1 MTPRRYRLTM
11 TNTSRRG
18 GASAAFD
25 HPLQTDAWTVPW
37 PFRDSDWLRA
47 QIGKSLTPL
56 QADFA
61 RCLAMSAWAAHKPM
75 RMLVFGLAM
84 HATLDDAL
92 LECLRK
98 CGWPFGALDDPRLDV
113 CWDSRWEFV
122 AASDEVPSRYQQGPS
137 YHDRLRV
144 ELLLD
149 AWERASLH
157 FVGDGR
163 RLDPLADA
171 LARTSAAFSPEL
183 ALPPGLLRKV
193 ADERR
198 ADIDVERRL
207 RRGLRDRLEEL
218 PGDDI
223 RHLAIAGAFD
233 GWGDIDK
240 AVRRYGTESMR
251 SLLRAFR
258 ELPPA
263 TKARAELEPL
273 LVHLRRNLWAPF
285 AVVSQ

>member
-1 MTPRRYRLTM
+1 MTKRPIRLA
-11 TNTSRRG
+11 TNARSAS
-18 GASAAFD
+18 ASAAID
-25 HPLQTDAWTVPW
+25 RSPTCNASPIPW

-47 QIGKSLTPL
+47 QTGRRLSPL

-92 LECLRK
+92 LECLRRS
-98 CGWPFGALDDPRLDV
+98 GWPFEGLDDPRLDA

-122 AASDEVPSRYQQGPS
+122 AATEDVPGRFQRGPS
-137 YHDRLRV
+137 YHERLRV

-149 AWERASLH
+149 AWERASLRLA
-157 FVGDGR
+157 VDER
-163 RLDPLADA
+163 RLDPLAQA
-171 LARTSAAFSPEL
+171 LAQTTAAFSREL
-183 ALPPGLLRKV
+183 ALPPALLRKV

-198 ADIDVERRL
+198 ADVDAERRL
-207 RRGLRDRLEEL
+207 RRCLREGLEEVA
-218 PGDDI
+218 GDDI

-240 AVRRYGTESMR
+240 AVQRYGTEPMR
-251 SLLRAFR
+251 AMLRAFR
-258 ELPPA
+258 EQPPP
-263 TKARAELEPL
+263 TDARDALEPL
-273 LVHLRRNLWAPF
+273 LAQLRRNLWAPY